1 MSRLRV
7 ERIKAIVFTALTL
20 ITLLAMMAV
29 QSPSLAWIPV
39 VLGAA
44 SAWFWWKVDYL
55 SKQGE
60 D

>member
-1 MSRLRV
+1 MNRLRV

-39 VLGAA
+39 VLGGA
-44 SAWFWWKVDYL
+44 SGWFWWKVDYL